1 MYLIHHYQIG
11 KGIHVKVLPLG
22 DRVAEAITPS
32 ALTCLDA
39 RIRDDLRM
47 TLHLIKHAENL
58 AQLATTRAVALTRLP
73 SKEVSDFHYGTNAT
87 GVILRPIDDNGAQ
100 IAVGDT
106 APSLN
111 AVLSVA
117 ILAVGLSL
125 KEATKP

>member
-1 MYLIHHYQIG
+1 VYPNHHYQIG
-11 KGIHVKVLPLG
+11 KGGRVKVLPLG
-22 DRVAEAITPS
+22 DSVAEAITPS
-32 ALTCLDA
+32 ALAGLED

-47 TLHLIKHAENL
+47 ALHLIKHAENL
-58 AQLATTRAVALTRLP
+58 GQLATTRAVALTRLP
-73 SKEVSDFHYGTNAT
+73 TKEASDFHYGTNAT
-87 GVILRPIDDNGAQ
+87 GVTLRAIDDNGAK